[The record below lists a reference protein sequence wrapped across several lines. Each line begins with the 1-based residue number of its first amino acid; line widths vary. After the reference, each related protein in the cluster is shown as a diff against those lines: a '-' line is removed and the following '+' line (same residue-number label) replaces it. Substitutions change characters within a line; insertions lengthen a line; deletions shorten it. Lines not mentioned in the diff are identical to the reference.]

1 MAKSGV
7 AAAPAHRCGLGT
19 DCHRPTQT
27 GDLTTGD
34 VSRRDVSSRTCRYD
48 VTPSVGRGVLH
59 RLVFDSP
66 VIESIGLNQTKFV
79 ESKRF
84 DSPSGLFDSQ
94 AVIESNAL
102 EIRVD

>member
-1 MAKSGV
+1 MQCLYVFVKWLEDPTKWNVVPVKHVKSKGELKTGQAV
-7 AAAPAHRCGLGT
+7 EVKWGSAYHRAPLIDIGKC
-19 DCHRPTQT
+19 
-27 GDLTTGD
+27 
-34 VSRRDVSSRTCRYD
+34 
-48 VTPSVGRGVLH
+48 

>member
-1 MAKSGV
+1 MEHPVYYNCATYAYQHMFYPYNYMNLPLVPFLQLV
-7 AAAPAHRCGLGT
+7 ALPFVIKL
-19 DCHRPTQT
+19 
-27 GDLTTGD
+27 L
-34 VSRRDVSSRTCRYD
+34 
-48 VTPSVGRGVLH
+48 PSLPES

-102 EIRVD
+102 EIKVD

>member
-1 MAKSGV
+1 MHYV
-7 AAAPAHRCGLGT
+7 
-19 DCHRPTQT
+19 
-27 GDLTTGD
+27 LTSD
-34 VSRRDVSSRTCRYD
+34 
-48 VTPSVGRGVLH
+48 

-84 DSPSGLFDSQ
+84 DSPSALFDSQ